1 MRKVIAILVVIGLI
15 MVMASGVIA
24 ADVIAGNDV
33 IDRPNGPDSWTNFYL
48 ADRNN
53 GFVEDTIMTG
63 FSAYVKR
70 LSPFKF
76 MVFTQNEDVWEI
88 VYESEEIVPTELGVY
103 NGVVDPGVV
112 VPAGSFVGLYYPTN
126 GAVPFTVD
134 DDEGDVHF
142 EGGVLTRAVLFTN
155 NDDGPEF
162 VDFYNSG
169 DRIYSIQA
177 LGIMVP
183 ESGWLTPIAKEGY
196 RMNVKST
203 LPVKFRLEGEFED
216 VKLMINEEEVVISLK
231 DCEED
236 CDFYM
241 GLFRPSEP
249 GEYTA
254 TVLVN
259 GAPVLTKDFVV
270 YENPSKN
277 TVKAKIKAKVKGKK

>member
-76 MVFTQNEDVWEI
+76 MVFTQNDDVWEI

>member
-1 MRKVIAILVVIGLI
+1 MRKFVSILVVIGLI
-15 MVMASGVIA
+15 MVMASGVSA
-24 ADVIAGNDV
+24 ADIIAGNDV

-53 GFVEDTIMTG
+53 GFLEDTIMTG

-76 MVFTQNEDVWEI
+76 MVFTLNEDVWEI
-88 VYESEEIVPTELGVY
+88 VYESEEILPTELGVY
-103 NGVVDPGVV
+103 DGVVDPGVV

-126 GAVPFTVD
+126 GAIPFTVD

-155 NDDGPEF
+155 NNDGPEF

-203 LPVKFRLEGEFED
+203 LPVKFRLDGEFDD
-216 VKLMINEEEVVISLK
+216 VKLMINDEEVEISLK
-231 DCEED
+231 DCKED

-270 YENPSKN
+270 YENPTKN
-277 TVKAKIKAKVKGKK
+277 VVQAKVKEKVKGKK